1 MGILVNDIQI
11 GGGGTTSYTDLL
23 EFLYPIGSLY
33 IGTQETCP
41 LELAGIGTWV
51 KLSSGRV
58 LQISDDSHTADTT
71 VEAGLPNITGTYRA
85 IHSNGGEIGFA
96 TNLSRGT
103 GAFYPENIGA
113 ASWVSPIGTGGCARL
128 AIDASR
134 SNSIYGNSDT
144 VQPSAYIVNVWRRT
158 S

>member
-1 MGILVNDIQI
+1 MGILVNESQI
-11 GGGGTTSYTDLL
+11 GGGGNTSYTDLL

-58 LQISDDSHTADTT
+58 LQISDDSHTANTT
-71 VEAGLPNITGTYRA
+71 VEAGLPNITGSVPLWTGTTNSEDGALKVTSVSTQGLGSNVYRVY
-85 IHSNGGEIGFA
+85 G
-96 TNLSRGT
+96 
-103 GAFYPENIGA
+103 
-113 ASWVSPIGTGGCARL
+113 RL
-128 AIDASR
+128 ELNA
-134 SNSIYGNSDT
+134 SNSNPIYGASDT

-158 S
+158 L

>member
-1 MGILVNDIQI
+1 MGILVNESQI
-11 GGGGTTSYTDLL
+11 GGGGSTSYTDLL

-71 VEAGLPNITGTYRA
+71 VEAGLPNITGNVPLWTGTTNSENGALKVTSVSTQGLGSNIYRVYGRLELNA
-85 IHSNGGEIGFA
+85 SKSN
-96 TNLSRGT
+96 
-103 GAFYPENIGA
+103 P
-113 ASWVSPIGTGGCARL
+113 
-128 AIDASR
+128 
-134 SNSIYGNSDT
+134 IYGASDT

-158 S
+158 L

>member
-11 GGGGTTSYTDLL
+11 GGGGSTSYTDLL

-71 VEAGLPNITGTYRA
+71 VEAGLPNITGTV
-85 IHSNGGEIGFA
+85 SVW
-96 TNLSRGT
+96 TGT
-103 GAFYPENIGA
+103 
-113 ASWVSPIGTGGCARL
+113 
-128 AIDASR
+128 
-134 SNSIYGNSDT
+134 SNSEDGALKVTSVSTQGLGSNVYKVYGRLELNASNK
-144 VQPSAYIVNVWRRT
+144 PLILLYFL
-158 S
+158 

>member
-1 MGILVNDIQI
+1 MGILVNESQI
-11 GGGGTTSYTDLL
+11 GGGGSTSYTDLL

-58 LQISDDSHTADTT
+58 LQISDDSHIADTT
-71 VEAGLPNITGTYRA
+71 VEAGLPNITGNVPLWT
-85 IHSNGGEIGFA
+85 
-96 TNLSRGT
+96 GT
-103 GAFYPENIGA
+103 
-113 ASWVSPIGTGGCARL
+113 
-128 AIDASR
+128 
-134 SNSIYGNSDT
+134 SNSEDGALKVTSVSTQGLGSNVYRVYGRLELNASNSNPIYGASDT

-158 S
+158 L